1 MSIQK
6 VREYLKPYNKDQ
18 DIIEFNES
26 SATVTLASK
35 ALGVTDG
42 EIAKTLSF
50 RGENGC
56 IIVVMAGN
64 RKIDNAKF
72 KAEFHLKAR
81 MLSPEEAYEYTGH
94 QVGGVCPFGINEG
107 VEVYL
112 DESLKRFEKV
122 YPACGSNNSF
132 IELTIEE
139 LEEYSKFVKWVKISK
154 V

>member
-6 VREYLKPYNKDQ
+6 VREYLKPYNRDQ

-26 SATVTLASK
+26 SATVALASK

-94 QVGGVCPFGINEG
+94 QVGGVCPFAISPEIPI
-107 VEVYL
+107 YL
-112 DESLKRFEKV
+112 DESLKAHQHV
-122 YPACGSNNSF
+122 YPACGSSNSA
-132 IELTIEE
+132 IKLTIEE
-139 LEEYSKFVKWVKISK
+139 LEELSNMTKWVDVTKD
-154 V
+154 

>member
-1 MSIQK
+1 MSIERA
-6 VREYLKPYNKDQ
+6 REYLKKYEVEGR
-18 DIIEFNES
+18 IREVEES
-26 SATVTLASK
+26 TATVAEAAK
-35 ALGVTDG
+35 AVGCI
-42 EIAKTLSF
+42 EAMIAKTLSF
-50 RGENGC
+50 DINGKT
-56 IIVVMAGN
+56 ILIVMAGDS
-64 RKIDNAKF
+64 KIDNSKYKLEYGIKAK
-72 KAEFHLKAR
+72 
-81 MLSPEEAYEYTGH
+81 MLQYDEVEQRVGH

>member
-6 VREYLKPYNKDQ
+6 VREYLKTYNRDQ

-26 SATVTLASK
+26 SATVALASK

-81 MLSPEEAYEYTGH
+81 MLTPEEAYEYTGH
-94 QVGGVCPFGINEG
+94 QVGGVCPFAISPEIPI
-107 VEVYL
+107 YL
-112 DESLKRFEKV
+112 DESLKAHNHV
-122 YPACGSNNSF
+122 YPACGSSNSA
-132 IELTIEE
+132 IKLTIEE
-139 LEEYSKFVKWVKISK
+139 LEELSNMTKWVDVTKD
-154 V
+154 

>member
-1 MSIQK
+1 MSIERA
-6 VREYLKPYNKDQ
+6 REHLKKYEVEGR
-18 DIIEFNES
+18 IREVEES
-26 SATVTLASK
+26 TATVAEAAK
-35 ALGVTDG
+35 AVGCI
-42 EIAKTLSF
+42 EAMIAKTLSF
-50 RGENGC
+50 DINGKT
-56 IIVVMAGN
+56 ILIVMAGDS
-64 RKIDNAKF
+64 KIDNSKYKLEYGIKAK
-72 KAEFHLKAR
+72 
-81 MLSPEEAYEYTGH
+81 MLQYDEVEQRVGH